1 MWLTKATMKS
11 KKNDSSV
18 KSPEQHEE
26 DIRLMAYYLWEEK
39 GSING
44 EDIEDWIAAESYLK
58 S

>member
-11 KKNDSSV
+11 KKNDSTV

-39 GSING
+39 GSKNG